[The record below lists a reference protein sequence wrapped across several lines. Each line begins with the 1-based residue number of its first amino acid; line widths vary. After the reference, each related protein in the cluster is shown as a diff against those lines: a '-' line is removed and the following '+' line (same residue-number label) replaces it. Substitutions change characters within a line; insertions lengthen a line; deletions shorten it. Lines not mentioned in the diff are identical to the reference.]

1 MRPAVPH
8 SGPATYPLVA
18 TENMAG
24 LYLHIPFCKQACHYC
39 DFHFSTSLGLKSR
52 LVEAIVREIA
62 LRRAY
67 LGPNATLETIY
78 FGGGTPSL
86 LTADELAQ
94 LFEAIHRHF
103 VVAPQAEI
111 TLEANPDDLSAAKLR
126 ELQAAGINRLSIGLQ
141 SFYEPHLRLMN
152 RAHTAGESTTAVR
165 RAQDAGFEN
174 ISIDLIY
181 GVPALGHHI
190 WEADLANAFAL
201 GVPHVSAYA
210 LTIEP
215 GTAFGHRLQKGT
227 FKAAPDEFVA
237 TQFEALLAA
246 MRAHGYEQ
254 YEISNFC
261 QPGRESRH
269 NSNYWRGVPYLGLG
283 PSAHSYDGQNRQA
296 TLANNPQ
303 YVAAVLER
311 GDVPVTLDVL
321 SATDRANEY
330 LLTTLRTARGCDL
343 AHLRTHHDLD
353 LPATRAAY
361 LAELQANGWATI
373 QNEVLTL
380 TDAGK
385 LLADHITLE
394 LFNH

>member
-1 MRPAVPH
+1 
-8 SGPATYPLVA
+8 
-18 TENMAG
+18 MAG

-52 LVEAIVREIA
+52 LVAAIVRELE
-62 LRRAY
+62 LRHAY
-67 LGPNATLETIY
+67 LGPGPLLQTIY

-86 LTADELAQ
+86 LTEAELDQ
-94 LFEAIHRHF
+94 IFTAIHRHF
-103 VVAPQAEI
+103 SVAPGAEI

-126 ELQAAGINRLSIGLQ
+126 ELRAASVNRLSIGLQ

-152 RAHTAGESTTAVR
+152 RAHTAAESTTAVR
-165 RAQDAGFEN
+165 RAQAAGFEN

-181 GVPALGHHI
+181 GVPAPGHHI

-201 GVPHVSAYA
+201 DVPHVSAYA

-215 GTAFGHRLQKGT
+215 GTAFGHRLRKGT
-227 FKAAPDEFVA
+227 FRAAPDEFVA
-237 TQFEALLAA
+237 SQFELLLAA

-261 QPGRESRH
+261 RPGRESRH
-269 NSNYWRGVPYLGLG
+269 NANYWRGVPYLGLG
-283 PSAHSYDGQNRQA
+283 PSAHSYDGQNRQFTRA
-296 TLANNPQ
+296 HNQQ

-311 GDVPVTLDVL
+311 DEVPVTVDAL

-330 LLTTLRTARGCDL
+330 LLTTLRTASGCDL
-343 AHLRTHHDLD
+343 AHLRTHHGLD
-353 LPATRAAY
+353 LATTRAAY
-361 LAELQANGWATI
+361 LAELQANGWARLT
-373 QNEVLTL
+373 NEVLTL

-394 LFNH
+394 LFSAG

>member
-1 MRPAVPH
+1 
-8 SGPATYPLVA
+8 
-18 TENMAG
+18 MAG

-52 LVEAIVREIA
+52 LVEAIVRELE
-62 LRRAY
+62 LRRTY
-67 LGPNATLETIY
+67 LPVDTTLETIY

-86 LTADELAQ
+86 LTADELGRIFA
-94 LFEAIHRHF
+94 AIYQHF
-103 VVAPQAEI
+103 AISPQAEI
-111 TLEANPDDLSAAKLR
+111 TLEANPDDLSTEKLT
-126 ELQAAGINRLSIGLQ
+126 ELRATGINRLSIGLQ

-152 RAHTAGESTTAVR
+152 RAHTAEESTTAVR

-181 GVPALGHHI
+181 GVPAPGHHI

-237 TQFEALLAA
+237 TQFEMLLAA

-261 QPGRESRH
+261 RPGRESRH
-269 NSNYWRGVPYLGLG
+269 NANYWRGVPYLGLG
-283 PSAHSYDGQNRQA
+283 PSAHSYDGHHRQF

-311 GDVPVTLDVL
+311 GEVPVTIDTLTP
-321 SATDRANEY
+321 TDRANEY

-343 AHLRTHHDLD
+343 THLRTRHGLD
-353 LPATRAAY
+353 LPGTRAAY
-361 LAELQANGWATI
+361 LAELEANGWATI
-373 QNEVLTL
+373 QHEVLTL

-394 LFNH
+394 LFQTPDLTTDLRNFNG

>member
-1 MRPAVPH
+1 
-8 SGPATYPLVA
+8 
-18 TENMAG
+18 MAG
-24 LYLHIPFCKQACHYC
+24 LYLHVPFCKQACHYC

-52 LVEAIVREIA
+52 VVEAIVRELE
-62 LRRAY
+62 LRRDY
-67 LGPNATLETIY
+67 LGPAVELETIY

-86 LTADELAQ
+86 LTAAELDQ
-94 LFEAIHRHF
+94 IFTAIHGHF
-103 VVAPQAEI
+103 AVSPQAEI
-111 TLEANPDDLSAAKLR
+111 TLEANPDDLSAAVLHG
-126 ELQAAGINRLSIGLQ
+126 LQAAGVNRLSIGLQ

-152 RAHTAGESTTAVR
+152 RAHSAEESTTAVR

-181 GVPALGHHI
+181 GVPAPGHHI

-227 FKAAPDEFVA
+227 FLPAPDEFVA
-237 TQFEALLAA
+237 TQFETLLAA

-269 NSNYWRGVPYLGLG
+269 NANYWRGVPYLGLG
-283 PSAHSYDGQNRQA
+283 PSAHSYDGQNRQS

-311 GDVPVTLDVL
+311 GEVPVTLDVL
-321 SATDRANEY
+321 TATDRANEY

-343 AHLRTHHDLD
+343 AHLRTQLGFDVQAAH
-353 LPATRAAY
+353 AAY
-361 LAELQANGWATI
+361 LAELQASGWVRI
-373 QNEVLTL
+373 EYEVLTL

-394 LFNH
+394 LFQSPAVAA

>member
-1 MRPAVPH
+1 
-8 SGPATYPLVA
+8 
-18 TENMAG
+18 MAG

-52 LVEAIVREIA
+52 LVDAVVREIE
-62 LRRAY
+62 LRRDY
-67 LGPNATLETIY
+67 LGPNTALETIY

-86 LTADELAQ
+86 LTAAELSQ
-94 LFEAIHRHF
+94 IFTAIHRHF
-103 VVAPQAEI
+103 AVMPGAEI
-111 TLEANPDDLSAAKLR
+111 TLEANPDDLSAAKLH
-126 ELQAAGINRLSIGLQ
+126 ELQQASVNRLSIGLQ
-141 SFYEPHLRLMN
+141 SFYEPHLRMMN
-152 RAHTAGESTTAVR
+152 RAHTAEESTTAVR

-181 GVPALGHHI
+181 GVPAPGHHI
-190 WEADLANAFAL
+190 WETDLANAFAL

-237 TQFEALLAA
+237 TQFEMLLAA

-269 NSNYWRGVPYLGLG
+269 NGNYWRGVPYLGLG
-283 PSAHSYDGQNRQA
+283 PSAHSYDGHNRQF

-311 GDVPVTLDVL
+311 GEVPVTVDTLT
-321 SATDRANEY
+321 ATDRANEY

-343 AHLRTHHDLD
+343 AHLRTAHGFDL
-353 LPATRAAY
+353 LATRADY
-361 LAELQANGWATI
+361 LAELQANGWARI
-373 QNEVLTL
+373 SGEVLTL

-394 LFNH
+394 LFQTPAVAA

>member
-1 MRPAVPH
+1 
-8 SGPATYPLVA
+8 
-18 TENMAG
+18 MAG

-39 DFHFSTSLGLKSR
+39 DFHFSTSLKLKSR
-52 LVEAIVREIA
+52 LVEALVRELE
-62 LRRAY
+62 LRRHY
-67 LGPNATLETIY
+67 LGPQPTLETIY

-86 LTADELAQ
+86 LTAEELNQ
-94 LFEAIHRHF
+94 VFTAIHRHF
-103 VVAPQAEI
+103 AVAPEAEI
-111 TLEANPDDLSAAKLR
+111 TLEANPDDLSAPKLR
-126 ELQAAGINRLSIGLQ
+126 ELQAAGVNRLSIGLQ

-152 RAHTAGESTTAVR
+152 RAHTAEESTTAVR
-165 RAQDAGFEN
+165 RAQDVGFEN

-181 GVPALGHHI
+181 GVPAPGHHI

-210 LTIEP
+210 LTVEP

-237 TQFEALLAA
+237 TQFETLLAA
-246 MRAHGYEQ
+246 MRAHDYEQ

-269 NSNYWRGVPYLGLG
+269 NGNYWRGVPYLGLG
-283 PSAHSYDGQNRQA
+283 PSAHSYDGENRLF

-311 GDVPVTLDVL
+311 GEVPVTVDALT
-321 SATDRANEY
+321 ATDRANEY

-343 AHLRTHHDLD
+343 AHLRTHLGFDVQAAH
-353 LPATRAAY
+353 ATY
-361 LAELQANGWATI
+361 LAELQANGWARL

-394 LFNH
+394 LFQAAG